1 MLSDGNANNLIRE
14 VKNMRTFKDIET
26 GEIITL
32 AELEAEYNELFAS
45 GETETESFTGYLKNC
60 LSKNGTLEEV

>member
-1 MLSDGNANNLIRE
+1 
-14 VKNMRTFKDIET
+14 MRTFKDIET

-32 AELEAEYNELFAS
+32 AELEKEYTELFRT

-60 LSKNGTLEEV
+60 LSKNSTLLKKLRNRERG